1 MESLV
6 KSRLNSCTYYVS
18 YVAAAH
24 SDKQWIDRERSASTF
39 GKASCVAS
47 CGFDRSGGRSSA
59 VFCMGV
65 LVVYIRKFDSRLQIE
80 MLRDRKGKADR

>member
-1 MESLV
+1 MIPFSFSLP
-6 KSRLNSCTYYVS
+6 KRQEKEARRLLERLRASP
-18 YVAAAH
+18 AAA
-24 SDKQWIDRERSASTF
+24 SMEVEGDLQP
-39 GKASCVAS
+39 
-47 CGFDRSGGRSSA
+47 